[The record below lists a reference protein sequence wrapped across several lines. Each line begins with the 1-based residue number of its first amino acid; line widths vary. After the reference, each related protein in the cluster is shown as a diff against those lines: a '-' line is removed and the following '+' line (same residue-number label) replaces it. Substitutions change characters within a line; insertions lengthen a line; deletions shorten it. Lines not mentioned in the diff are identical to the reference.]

1 MTRTGNRATKEQ
13 RAAAEYLGS
22 LDDSL
27 ARWVQSVGP
36 IDAYDAH
43 LPVTVTGPLEWFS
56 FAVTS
61 RQLSRAASLA
71 IYRRLVARLGGAITA
86 ERVLQT
92 DERTLRDVG
101 LSHRKAWTI
110 RTLAERMDDG
120 DLEAGT
126 LATMTDGDILASLVA
141 VPGIGPSSAQRF
153 MLHFLHRPDIFPA
166 GDPTVREAITV
177 LDQLHSLSTP
187 KAAEQRS
194 EAWHP
199 YRSYATSYLWGYVWE
214 LHPVVP
220 VRARE

>member
-1 MTRTGNRATKEQ
+1 MTRAGKSATKEQ

-22 LDDSL
+22 LDDPL
-27 ARWVQSVGP
+27 ARWVRSAGP

-43 LPVTVTGPLEWFS
+43 LPVTVDDPLEWFS

-61 RQLSRAASLA
+61 RQLSRASSLA

-86 ERVLQT
+86 ERVIST
-92 DERTLRDVG
+92 DEQTLRDVG

-110 RTLAERMDDG
+110 RTLAERMYSG
-120 DLEAGT
+120 ELEIDK
-126 LATMTDGDILASLVA
+126 LATMRDAEILTSLVA

-153 MLHFLHRPDIFPA
+153 MLHYLRRPDIFPA
-166 GDPTVREAITV
+166 GDPTVREAITA
-177 LDQLHSLSTP
+177 LDQLDSPITP

-194 EAWHP
+194 EPWQP

-214 LHPVVP
+214 LNPVVAE
-220 VRARE
+220 RTRN